1 MPIFDSLSYA
11 EPENLYMGKPVQE
24 VKALNRQLNEDF
36 INNYNEIDKLDI
48 LAKNLDVN
56 SIDYKTKLE
65 AIDNIKKQF
74 QNFVDKGD
82 YENATFAVAKAK
94 KDFETNQLL
103 IGAKKSRENTV
114 NYYKD
119 LNKKKEEG
127 KLRED
132 DYNYAITLSQLQN
145 NKPVEIDP
153 ITGQIKNIFSGVDI
167 LEDQTKQIYDDTFK
181 TINDWKE
188 GSIVYGVDRNG
199 EQKTYKLDKLTGIT
213 QDLITGKK
221 VEYSEVYNALK
232 TKVETQYK
240 DFLNQEKQV
249 ENFNKFFNKE
259 TQTYEPVKRQDI
271 PLDDESLLTL
281 LTGYSSKDI
290 QMLEKLS
297 KNDIARKTEYQNVK
311 KLRNNI
317 NLKSQEDLNKAY
329 QIFQDRKTIEKY
341 ITPATDKASY
351 SIEQHNEFVNEAAKL
366 ALQHSYD
373 KKKIDYENNL
383 NAFPT
388 SLTEIQ
394 EVSVEQLQDG
404 HKETKK
410 LNDSLLAKQQEY
422 NRIKDDKNISDT
434 YKKNVLKEIEDA
446 KIQLD
451 MHNTA
456 QNQVFET
463 YTNANPEVGK
473 EILSYGFADLLKAY
487 DKNPNKY
494 STNVG
499 YVLNKI
505 KQEYAKVSKEQEKQR
520 MYEVVISGGTEKDLN
535 EIKNRGFLTVQKYS
549 KELLEAINSNPANK
563 DLFNIATKN
572 INKYNNLPASL
583 VDIMNTTKEKD
594 PNLKSQY
601 TEKVIGID
609 PNSDKA
615 IEREAIDRLTNVV
628 KNAGGSFMFGDKS
641 LDEFQTGNSGIDFYT
656 TNDKGEL
663 VKTETVKIGQINPVY
678 GNPDGKSRVSVTFV
692 DDNGKP
698 VYKGGDKKSVARFS
712 FVGSDQTSL
721 NDYYLNF
728 GKKLVDSEDGAARL
742 QGLDIISN
750 TKFSPFL
757 KNIRLSGMAQNDER
771 VSKIPTSQGEM
782 TIKIVKKSDG
792 NTENEVFDVFKK
804 DEDSKEYVPFVLK
817 TNNGIGNYT
826 FNNLRAFRISLSQN
840 GY

>member
-1 MPIFDSLSYA
+1 
-11 EPENLYMGKPVQE
+11 
-24 VKALNRQLNEDF
+24 
-36 INNYNEIDKLDI
+36 
-48 LAKNLDVN
+48 
-56 SIDYKTKLE
+56 
-65 AIDNIKKQF
+65 
-74 QNFVDKGD
+74 
-82 YENATFAVAKAK
+82 
-94 KDFETNQLL
+94 
-103 IGAKKSRENTV
+103 
-114 NYYKD
+114 
-119 LNKKKEEG
+119 
-127 KLRED
+127 
-132 DYNYAITLSQLQN
+132 
-145 NKPVEIDP
+145 
-153 ITGQIKNIFSGVDI
+153 
-167 LEDQTKQIYDDTFK
+167 
-181 TINDWKE
+181 
-188 GSIVYGVDRNG
+188 
-199 EQKTYKLDKLTGIT
+199 
-213 QDLITGKK
+213 
-221 VEYSEVYNALK
+221 
-232 TKVETQYK
+232 
-240 DFLNQEKQV
+240 
-249 ENFNKFFNKE
+249 
-259 TQTYEPVKRQDI
+259 
-271 PLDDESLLTL
+271 
-281 LTGYSSKDI
+281 
-290 QMLEKLS
+290 
-297 KNDIARKTEYQNVK
+297 
-311 KLRNNI
+311 
-317 NLKSQEDLNKAY
+317 
-329 QIFQDRKTIEKY
+329 
-341 ITPATDKASY
+341 
-351 SIEQHNEFVNEAAKL
+351 
-366 ALQHSYD
+366 
-373 KKKIDYENNL
+373 
-383 NAFPT
+383 
-388 SLTEIQ
+388 
-394 EVSVEQLQDG
+394 
-404 HKETKK
+404 
-410 LNDSLLAKQQEY
+410 
-422 NRIKDDKNISDT
+422 
-434 YKKNVLKEIEDA
+434 
-446 KIQLD
+446 

-505 KQEYAKVSKEQEKQR
+505 KQEYAKVSKEQEEAQ
-520 MYEVVISGGTEKDLN
+520 MYDIGISGEPQKELN
-535 EIKNRGFLTVQKYS
+535 NIKNRGFLTVQKYS
-549 KELLEAINSNPANK
+549 KELLEAINSNLANK
-563 DLFNIATKN
+563 DLFNIAIKN

-663 VKTETVKIGQINPVY
+663 VKTKTVKIGQINPVY
-678 GNPDGKSRVSVTFV
+678 GNLDGKSRVSVTFV
-692 DDNGKP
+692 DDKGKP
-698 VYKGGDKKSVARFS
+698 VYKGGDKKSIARFS

-782 TIKIVKKSDG
+782 IIKIVKKSDG